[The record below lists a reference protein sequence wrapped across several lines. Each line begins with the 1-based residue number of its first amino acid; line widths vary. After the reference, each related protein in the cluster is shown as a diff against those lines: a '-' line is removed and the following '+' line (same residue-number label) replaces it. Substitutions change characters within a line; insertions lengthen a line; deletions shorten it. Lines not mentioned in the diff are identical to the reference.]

1 MVELMDGMLFNR
13 RQDTLRF
20 FENLFLFRPTFVLL
34 CLFRVQVG
42 RTFKDYMSYL
52 VPMEIATTHV
62 SVLTLLGSVYHT
74 K

>member
-1 MVELMDGMLFNR
+1 MVQSINGMVFNQ
-13 RQDTLRF
+13 RQDTLPF
-20 FENLFLFRPTFVLL
+20 FNFWFFPAPIFVLL
-34 CLFRVQVG
+34 CLFRVQAG
-42 RTFKDYMSYL
+42 RTFEEYMSYL